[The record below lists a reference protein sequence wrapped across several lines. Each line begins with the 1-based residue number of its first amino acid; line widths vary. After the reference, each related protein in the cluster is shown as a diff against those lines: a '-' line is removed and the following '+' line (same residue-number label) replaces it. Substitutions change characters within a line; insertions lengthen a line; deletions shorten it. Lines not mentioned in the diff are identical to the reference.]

1 MKGVR
6 VCVFSLLFACSQA
19 FAVVAPG
26 APVSFSFASIPVN
39 DFAQATFRDML
50 GRDFVI
56 SSQLLALDKR
66 VSMSVKGIQPS
77 KLPAFVERVLASQ
90 GVQATERDGVYFL
103 DLVEPGAVSAPGAV
117 VPTAERD
124 PVVVEPVEPVV
135 LKLRHRS
142 PVSMVEL
149 VNSVLG
155 AQVARVAGGS
165 AIVLSVKEDRVKS
178 VKQLVEQ
185 LDDPVP
191 AVEVKA
197 SFVEVA
203 RSDKATR
210 GVSLLASAVSR
221 RGLGVSLDPGTGSAV
236 FRAGSYELV
245 LDALQSDGRFRQ
257 VSRSRIVGDELE
269 RLSLSV
275 GDETPTVGSSTKD
288 QAGNLIQNIVYRP
301 SGVLLD
307 VVARVLG
314 SGRVS
319 LQLDGQ
325 VSAFQSTRTGVEG
338 SPTLVKRQVKTVLS
352 LDDGEV
358 MVIGGL
364 DDSKVEDNRAGFSFL
379 PSSWSNKYQTNA
391 STELL
396 LVLTA
401 NILNK

>member
-1 MKGVR
+1 MNVLR
-6 VCVFSLLFACSQA
+6 VCVLALVFVCSA
-19 FAVVAPG
+19 APASVAPG
-26 APVSFSFASIPVN
+26 APVSFSFAAIPVN
-39 DFAQATFRDML
+39 DFAQATYRDML

-66 VSMSVKGIQPS
+66 VSMNVKAIEPA
-77 KLPAFVERVLASQ
+77 KLPAFVERVLLSQ

-103 DLVEPGAVSAPGAV
+103 DLVEPSVAAP
-117 VPTAERD
+117 AE
-124 PVVVEPVEPVV
+124 PPAGHESPAPEPVDPVV
-135 LKLRHRS
+135 LKLRHRA
-142 PVSMVEL
+142 PAAMVDL
-149 VNSVLG
+149 VNAAMG
-155 AQVARVAGGS
+155 AQVARPAGGS
-165 AIVLSVKEDRVKS
+165 AIVVSVVKDRLNGVER
-178 VKQLVEQ
+178 LVEQ
-185 LDDPVP
+185 LDEPVP
-191 AVEVKA
+191 SVEVKA
-197 SFVEVA
+197 SFIEVA
-203 RSDKATR
+203 RSDKSTR
-210 GVSLLASAVSR
+210 GLSLLAAAVSR

-236 FRAGSYELV
+236 FRAGSYELL
-245 LDALQSDGRFRQ
+245 LDALESDGRFRQ

-364 DDSKVEDNRAGFSFL
+364 DDSKVEDTRAGFAFL
-379 PSSWSNKYQTNA
+379 PASWGNKVKTNA

-401 NILNK
+401 NRVKR